1 MDNINKFKTIE
12 EIENYRKQVNEA
24 CDNRADYIRMLN
36 EASTLM
42 DMSFPYLKESMDSF
56 SKALFLTESGRVVIG
71 KYTKAVKENKD
82 LVRLFNLCENIKNAN
97 KSYDT
102 SFFMNT
108 ILKEFQRNPINK
120 ESVEEGRKNVA
131 KILAEGY
138 AILGKEADGLLP
150 EHDEDLDFAI
160 KMISEQKPNLR
171 KNFSDYNHAMMII
184 REKIESKEPKAKV
197 YEVANLEELANRL
210 INNFN
215 DKYSS
220 LTNEEKEVAKSIVA
234 NENKEEIFNKYKD
247 VCVKKLEEEKNKYGA
262 DIQSKN
268 KIESII
274 ESVKM
279 KSYTGENDINNLV
292 EMIKIFE

>member
-56 SKALFLTESGRVVIG
+56 SKDLFLTESGRVVIG
-71 KYTKAVKENKD
+71 KYTKAVRENKD
-82 LVRLFNLCENIKNAN
+82 LVRLFNICENIKNAD
-97 KSYDT
+97 KSSDVD
-102 SFFMNT
+102 FFMDT
-108 ILKEFQRNPINK
+108 ILKEGKNINK
-120 ESVEEGRKNVA
+120 EKVEEGRQNVA
-131 KILAEGY
+131 KILAEAY
-138 AILGKEADGLLP
+138 AILGKAAEGMLP
-150 EHDEDLDFAI
+150 EHDADLDQAI
-160 KMISEQKPNLR
+160 KTISEEKHNSRNIAEYSKAL
-171 KNFSDYNHAMMII
+171 KVI
-184 REKIESKEPKAKV
+184 RERIESKEPKKKV
-197 YEVANLEELANRL
+197 YEVANLEEIANRL

-215 DKYSS
+215 EKYSS
-220 LTNEEKEVAKSIVA
+220 LTNEEKEVAKSIVT

-247 VCVKKLEEEKNKYGA
+247 VCVKKLEEEKKKYSS
-262 DIQSKN
+262 DEQSKN

-279 KSYTGENDINNLV
+279 KSYTGENDITNLV